1 MKRLKK
7 VAAIVSLLMLI
18 SVSAPHA
25 LAGAVETPGRTVS
38 GEVGAEATG
47 AVETP
52 GFTDVILFMATLI
65 M

>member
-25 LAGAVETPGRTVS
+25 LAGAVETPGSPVHAQF
-38 GEVGAEATG
+38 EVTG

-52 GFTDVILFMATLI
+52 GFTDVIIFMATLI

>member
-7 VAAIVSLLMLI
+7 VAAIVSLLMLL

-25 LAGAVETPGRTVS
+25 LAGAVETPGVIS
-38 GEVGAEATG
+38 GQVEVNG

-52 GFTDVILFMATLI
+52 GFAAVIIFMATLI

>member
-7 VAAIVSLLMLI
+7 VVAVVSLVMLI
-18 SVSAPHA
+18 SMSAPHA
-25 LAGAVETPGRTVS
+25 LAGAVETPGVVVS
-38 GEVGAEATG
+38 GEMEASG

-52 GFTDVILFMATLI
+52 GFTAVILFMATLI

>member
-7 VAAIVSLLMLI
+7 VAAIVSLLMLL

-25 LAGAVETPGRTVS
+25 LAGAVETPGVAISEQAEVS
-38 GEVGAEATG
+38 G

-52 GFTDVILFMATLI
+52 GFTAVILFMATLI

>member
-25 LAGAVETPGRTVS
+25 LAGAVETPGIYVPSVQVEVS
-38 GEVGAEATG
+38 G

-52 GFTDVILFMATLI
+52 GFTAVILFMAKLI

>member
-18 SVSAPHA
+18 GVSAPHA
-25 LAGAVETPGRTVS
+25 RAGAVETPGYIYGDV
-38 GEVGAEATG
+38 EVTG

-52 GFTDVILFMATLI
+52 GFTEVLILMATLI